1 MKTMTR
7 KKRRQL
13 LIAALLLILALELV
27 GVFVVSKDD
36 SVDEVDMNKLK
47 VASLDAAPRN
57 NDEYKALGDG
67 EYATEK
73 GYVLT
78 IKDGVTYV
86 DGLVIAN
93 KTFSLPDT
101 YEPVDSYLPNSD
113 NHKDRIDK
121 TTMEAFKQMEA
132 DAEGEGVDL
141 YIISGYR
148 SYSTQQNLFNKYCSQ
163 DGEAAADR
171 YSARAGYSE
180 HQTGYCFDLNSV
192 ADSFADTKEGK
203 WLDKNAYRYGFV
215 IRYPKGKE
223 DVTGYQYEAWHLRYV
238 GTELAKKLYNDGD
251 WITLEEYYGLTSA
264 Y

>member
-57 NDEYKALGDG
+57 NDEYQALGDG